1 VKTRTFIFIRYLN
14 EEIKNKNYKTKNKK
28 KMKKLDKCTNNNVI
42 LPSIKQTIQIKAQ
55 AAPRGHR
62 LKDQNANLQ
71 KKIEKKQEITNQNE
85 KKKIVTFKINTN
97 FPILLLYIYTVD

>member
-1 VKTRTFIFIRYLN
+1 
-14 EEIKNKNYKTKNKK
+14 
-28 KMKKLDKCTNNNVI
+28 MKKLDKCTNNNVI

-71 KKIEKKQEITNQNE
+71 KKIENKKLLIKM

-97 FPILLLYIYTVD
+97 FPILILYIYTVD